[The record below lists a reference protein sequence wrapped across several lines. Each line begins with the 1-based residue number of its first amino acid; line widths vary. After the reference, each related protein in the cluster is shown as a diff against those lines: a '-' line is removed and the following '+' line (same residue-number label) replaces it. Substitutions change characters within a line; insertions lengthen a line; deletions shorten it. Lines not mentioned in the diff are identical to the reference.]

1 MARAGLLAGPE
12 LEPLAKKV
20 GTQIEPERPRLGF
33 GKADRLRASSEFTR
47 VQRRGVRVQSAHFV
61 LYGLP
66 GVRDGAI
73 RLGITVSRRVGNA
86 VVRNRVK
93 RRVRECFRLRLRAML
108 PAGATM
114 AAIALSG
121 AGQLKSPTINAELE
135 AATLMLG
142 KRLRGRQ

>member
-1 MARAGLLAGPE
+1 M
-12 LEPLAKKV
+12 
-20 GTQIEPERPRLGF
+20 
-33 GKADRLRASSEFTR
+33 
-47 VQRRGVRVQSAHFV
+47 RVQSAHFV
-61 LYGLP
+61 LYALP
-66 GVRDGAI
+66 GVHEGAI
-73 RLGITVSRRVGNA
+73 RLGITVSRRIGNA

-135 AATLMLG
+135 AATLILG